1 LLLVPGVTGFDGIDF
16 RESSQVTVFA
26 GETGGQ
32 EDLGEDAGQGR
43 PDDPRT
49 QAEDVQVVMLDG
61 LPGGVGIVA
70 HGRAHARELARGD
83 GCAGTAAAHQHAAIG
98 LPVANGLGDS
108 VGNVGVI
115 HGRGGVG
122 AQVSDVVAGLRQVAG
137 QVPFHLKTGVI
148 GPDRNAHQGIVR
160 QLGLVGRV
168 GRVGQGRA
176 PAIPASIPSYT
187 VRMKTATLRL
197 AGLVTL
203 TLSTVLGA
211 QAPAGQK
218 PEPAVP
224 APAVAGQPQFRVAI
238 DYVTTDAIA
247 RNAQDQFVA
256 DLTKSD
262 FEIFEDGVKQEITGL
277 TLVHGGRVHNLA
289 APAPVAAQEG
299 IIMPPSRPKNDTAGR
314 IFLII
319 VDDLHLDFRNT
330 GRIRDLF
337 KKISKSLVHE
347 GDMFSIV
354 STGPSSLAIDPTYD
368 RKILDEAI
376 KKITGNG
383 LKPADIIQGAEG
395 SDGPSEVRYRANVAF
410 STAYDML
417 SQMEKI
423 NNRRK
428 AVIWVSNGYDFN
440 PFAESRL
447 GEDPV
452 FGGRFGQTREEGREQ
467 QGRFS
472 GQQFSDADLARELA
486 EVTRTANRANA
497 TLYTI
502 DPRGLVA
509 GADLDEQLDPVEY
522 SEHVRKTQDSL
533 RVLAE
538 ETGGIAVVNQNNFD
552 KALKRIDAETSD
564 YYVLG
569 YSSTNPDPLK
579 RTRKIEVK
587 LVNRPG
593 VSVWSR
599 TSYSLRQLPK
609 AQ

>member
-1 LLLVPGVTGFDGIDF
+1 MVISLRLV
-16 RESSQVTVFA
+16 
-26 GETGGQ
+26 
-32 EDLGEDAGQGR
+32 
-43 PDDPRT
+43 
-49 QAEDVQVVMLDG
+49 VVA
-61 LPGGVGIVA
+61 V
-70 HGRAHARELARGD
+70 LAVS
-83 GCAGTAAAHQHAAIG
+83 A
-98 LPVANGLGDS
+98 
-108 VGNVGVI
+108 
-115 HGRGGVG
+115 GVG
-122 AQVSDVVAGLRQVAG
+122 ASTSALRA
-137 QVPFHLKTGVI
+137 TA
-148 GPDRNAHQGIVR
+148 DR
-160 QLGLVGRV
+160 
-168 GRVGQGRA
+168 
-176 PAIPASIPSYT
+176 
-187 VRMKTATLRL
+187 
-197 AGLVTL
+197 
-203 TLSTVLGA
+203 
-211 QAPAGQK
+211 QAPK
-218 PEPAVP
+218 PA
-224 APAVAGQPQFRVAI
+224 APQPQPPGTRDSQATFRVAI
-238 DYVTTDAIA
+238 DYVSMDVIA
-247 RNAQDQFVA
+247 RNNQDQFVA
-256 DLTKSD
+256 DLRTSD
-262 FEIFEDGVKQEITGL
+262 FEIYEDGVKQEIVGL

-289 APAPVAAQEG
+289 APPPPTQQEG
-299 IIMPPSRPKNDTAGR
+299 LILPQSRPRNDTAGR

-337 KKISKSLVHE
+337 KRISKTLIHE

-395 SDGPSEVRYRANVAF
+395 ADGPAEVRYRAHVAF

-423 NNRRK
+423 ANRRK
-428 AVIWVSNGYDFN
+428 AVVWVSNGYDFN

-467 QGRFS
+467 QRS
-472 GQQFSDADLARELA
+472 SLSQNQFADADLARELA

-522 SEHVRKTQDSL
+522 GAHIRQTQDSL

-538 ETGGIAVVNQNNFD
+538 QTGGIAVVNQNNFD

-564 YYVLG
+564 YYILG
-569 YSSTNPDPLK
+569 YTSSNPDPLK

-587 LVNRPG
+587 VLNRPG
-593 VSVWSR
+593 VNVWSR

-609 AQ
+609 PEQ